1 MKLSI
6 FYPGEKRQLS
16 KAYSNGY
23 NQQSII
29 ERVHAKW
36 KPVNKPTTNTT
47 DYRYSSIDAMQ

>member
-36 KPVNKPTTNTT
+36 KPSNKPTTNTT